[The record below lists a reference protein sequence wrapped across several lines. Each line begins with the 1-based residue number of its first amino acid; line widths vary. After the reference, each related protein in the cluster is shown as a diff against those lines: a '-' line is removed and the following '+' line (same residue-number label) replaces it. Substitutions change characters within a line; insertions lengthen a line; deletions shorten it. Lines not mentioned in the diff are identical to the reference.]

1 MSQKADFSEGFYRS
15 HAQRYAEVSHG
26 FVQSIYLKASHPGL
40 KGDTD
45 LMDRLQELFP
55 AGARGLDAGCGAP
68 VPATSSSTGRR
79 ATTSTVSTP

>member
-1 MSQKADFSEGFYRS
+1 MNQRADFSEGFYRS

-45 LMDRLQELFP
+45 LMDRLQELFL
-55 AGARGLDAGCGAP
+55 AGARGLDAGVGPA
-68 VPATSSSTGRR
+68 PATSSSTGRR

>member
-1 MSQKADFSEGFYRS
+1 MSQNPDFSEGFYRS

-45 LMDRLQELFP
+45 LMDRLQELLP
-55 AGARGLDAGCGAP
+55 CRLPGAGCRLR
-68 VPATSSSTGRR
+68 GRR
-79 ATTSTVSTP
+79 PRRLLLLAEGLRRLWG